1 MTEPEGIS
9 RRELA
14 LRSARVG
21 AVATMPA
28 LLAGG
33 LTLPGA
39 AAAQNDDNDNS
50 FDTLLLG
57 PIGIEQTL
65 VAVYDEAARSSRLN
79 PADRR
84 LVAVLGEQS
93 AEHARI
99 LRAELTEDAE
109 IPLGLGVQGLGA
121 GTSAREYF
129 ETALSFENQA
139 YFNYLDAIGS
149 LPPEDLSVT
158 IAAIAA
164 STAQHLALLRIALG
178 REPILAP
185 AELGATV

>member
-1 MTEPEGIS
+1 MTEPAQRLS

-14 LRSARVG
+14 VRSARVG
-21 AVATMPA
+21 AAATMPA

-33 LTLPGA
+33 LALPGGA
-39 AAAQNDDNDNS
+39 TAQGNDDG

-57 PIGIEQTL
+57 PIGIEETL
-65 VAVYDEAARSSRLN
+65 VSVYGEAERSGRLN
-79 PADRR
+79 RADRR

-99 LRAELTEDAE
+99 LRAELSDDSE
-109 IPLGLGVQGLGA
+109 IPTGLGVQGLGA
-121 GTSAREYF
+121 RTSARQYF

-139 YFNYLDAIGS
+139 YFSYLDAIGS
-149 LPPEDLSVT
+149 LPPEDLSIT
-158 IAAIAA
+158 IAGIAA